1 MISMKGYDYMT
12 KKESFKE
19 YGPNVRGYMT
29 GSKDIKSKNA
39 KIAKVPSNI
48 VDPIV
53 TNNIAWQEFDYTID
67 SQISTPKDKK

>member
-1 MISMKGYDYMT
+1 MPK
-12 KKESFKE
+12 KE

-29 GSKDIKSKNA
+29 GGNGAKSKDA
-39 KIAKVPSNI
+39 KITKIPSNI

-67 SQISTPKDKK
+67 SQLDESKNKK